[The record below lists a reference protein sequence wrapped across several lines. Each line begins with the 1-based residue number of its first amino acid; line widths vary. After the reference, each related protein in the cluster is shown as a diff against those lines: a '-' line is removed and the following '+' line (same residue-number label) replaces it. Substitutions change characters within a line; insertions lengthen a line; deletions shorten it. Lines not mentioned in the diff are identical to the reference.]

1 MNKHDSSSLHVRDLM
16 SSPAITVAPSTRLR
30 EIIVLMQDH
39 QCHRLPVV
47 DDTTLV
53 GIVSLTNI
61 RAAFPDAATTHETDA
76 WQAVLDTVR
85 ADEIMTTAVI
95 TVAADA
101 PISEAAV
108 LMLTQQVKCLP
119 VIEGERVVGVLT
131 DHDLVRVIAGAVEIP
146 VAAPV

>member
-1 MNKHDSSSLHVRDLM
+1 MNNHDRSSLHVHDLM
-16 SSPAITVAPSTRLR
+16 SSPAITVAPTTRLR

-47 DDTTLV
+47 DGTTLV

-61 RAAFPDAATTHETDA
+61 RAAFPDAGATHDTDA

-95 TVAADA
+95 TVAAAA
-101 PISEAAV
+101 PIADAAV
-108 LMLTQQVKCLP
+108 LMLTQRVKCLP
-119 VIEGERVVGVLT
+119 VIDEGRVVGVLT
-131 DHDLVRVIAGAVEIP
+131 DHDLVRAMATAGF
-146 VAAPV
+146 AAATPG

>member
-1 MNKHDSSSLHVRDLM
+1 MNNYDSPSLHVRDLM
-16 SSPAITVAPSTRLR
+16 SSPAVTVAPATRLR

-39 QCHRLPVV
+39 QFHRLPVV
-47 DDTTLV
+47 DGTTLV

-61 RAAFPDAATTHETDA
+61 RAAFPDARASHDADA

-101 PISEAAV
+101 PIAEAAV
-108 LMLTQQVKCLP
+108 LMLTQRVKCLP
-119 VIEGERVVGVLT
+119 VLDGEQVVGMIT
-131 DHDLVRVIAGAVEIP
+131 EDDLMHAMTGAAATP
-146 VAAPV
+146 VATHV

>member
-1 MNKHDSSSLHVRDLM
+1 MNKHDSASLHVRDLM
-16 SSPAITVAPSTRLR
+16 SSPAITVAPTTRLR
-30 EIIVLMQDH
+30 EIIALMQHH

-47 DDTTLV
+47 DGTTLV

-61 RAAFPDAATTHETDA
+61 RAAFPDAGAAHDPDA

-85 ADEIMTTAVI
+85 ADEIMTTAVM

-101 PISEAAV
+101 PIVDAAV
-108 LMLTQQVKCLP
+108 LMLTQQVTCLP
-119 VIEGERVVGVLT
+119 VIDGERVVGIIT
-131 DHDLVRVIAGAVEIP
+131 DHDLVRVIPGAVENA